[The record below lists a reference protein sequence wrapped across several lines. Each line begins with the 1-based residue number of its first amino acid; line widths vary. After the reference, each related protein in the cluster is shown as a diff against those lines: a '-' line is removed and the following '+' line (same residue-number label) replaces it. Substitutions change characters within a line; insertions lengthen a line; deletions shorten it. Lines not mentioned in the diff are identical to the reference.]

1 MKEKSL
7 KRNKIKLDATGQAVG
22 RLASHIAMILRG
34 KHKPTFVR
42 NIDEG
47 DAVVVLN
54 AGKVKFT
61 GRKLEQKD
69 YYHHSMYPGGIKR
82 VPMKKVFIKD
92 PNEVIRKAV
101 LRMLPDNRQRTNLML
116 RLSFK

>member
-1 MKEKSL
+1 MT
-7 KRNKIKLDATGQAVG
+7 KRETIKIDATGKAVG
-22 RLASHIAMILRG
+22 RLASQIATILRG
-34 KHKPTFVR
+34 KHKPTFVPR
-42 NIDEG
+42 IEDG

-69 YYHHSMYPGGIKR
+69 YYHHSMHPGGIKR
-82 VPMKKVFIKD
+82 IPMKGLFEKN

-101 LRMLPDNRQRTNLML
+101 LRMLPDNRQKTNLML